1 MHRYGDIGVV
11 GEVLSNR
18 HPFAKILTTSCNIN
32 LSYCCE
38 QTLGLK
44 LERRNISSGQ

>member
-18 HPFAKILTTSCNIN
+18 PVRNHTNDLLEYKPFV
-32 LSYCCE
+32 
-38 QTLGLK
+38 
-44 LERRNISSGQ
+44 